1 MFEQLFV
8 ISLGYIFQI
17 EVVNHTMN
25 LYLTFKETSKLF
37 FQNGCTILHFHQQC
51 VRAPSSPHPRQH
63 LQLLVFLTAAL
74 RSSYCPSL
82 KDLLRGQL
90 FYDPLLSP

>member
-51 VRAPSSPHPRQH
+51 MRVLISLHPH
-63 LQLLVFLTAAL
+63 QLVILMAVYFYLTVVL
-74 RSSYCPSL
+74 ICIP
-82 KDLLRGQL
+82 
-90 FYDPLLSP
+90 